1 MIHSV
6 TWLVGGSSPLKG
18 DLFVIVGSILYA
30 ASNVSEVWI
39 VFFLLFFFFLNLFQ
53 STFLA
58 VLYFMWLVCSMEC
71 DYFVL
76 WKGMCL
82 MRPLYHTI
90 NFYFKITFFFPINL
104 IIFIFLKSYHTSAFL
119 FSFSPFLDVYIYIL
133 EILPI
138 LWPFFSHFLHPM
150 MSHALFYLL
159 CVSFLSFNSHL
170 FNLFFFFF
178 SSLLSH
184 HLFVLLLI
192 ILSWL
197 WDC

>member
-39 VFFLLFFFFLNLFQ
+39 VLFLFFFFLNLFQ

-58 VLYFMWLVCSMEC
+58 VLYFMWLFCSMEC

-104 IIFIFLKSYHTSAFL
+104 ILFIFLKSYHTSAFL
-119 FSFSPFLDVYIYIL
+119 FSFSPSYDVSCPFLSL
-133 EILPI
+133 MCILP
-138 LWPFFSHFLHPM
+138 LVQLP
-150 MSHALFYLL
+150 
-159 CVSFLSFNSHL
+159 
-170 FNLFFFFF
+170 
-178 SSLLSH
+178 SL
-184 HLFVLLLI
+184 
-192 ILSWL
+192 
-197 WDC
+197 